1 MEKDDFKKMSQYYFR
16 NLFNFKGQLPFHLY
30 KKLNFIPNICG
41 LIMLVIFF
49 ILLLLDVFT
58 GYPYNDLSYEE
69 SIRQQGIDHF
79 KTMSFIV
86 FIFLFL
92 YLSTLSTEIK
102 RFRFLWKSPVVY
114 LALGFIGLTL
124 IYAFSYYSNV
134 IMHSTSNIGVL
145 LIILIP
151 WFANNKN
158 KPTDRDALYKDYDFE
173 DVERIE

>member
-1 MEKDDFKKMSQYYFR
+1 MEKNDFKKMSQYYFR

-30 KKLNFIPNICG
+30 KKLNFIPFICG
-41 LIMLVIFF
+41 LIMMVIFF
-49 ILLLLDVFT
+49 ILLLSNIIT

-69 SIRQQGIDHF
+69 SIRQQGIDQF

-102 RFRFLWKSPVVY
+102 RFRFLRKSPVVY
-114 LALGFIGLTL
+114 LALGFIGIPL
-124 IYAFSYYSNV
+124 IYAVSYYSNV
-134 IMHSTSNIGVL
+134 IMHSTSNVGIL

-158 KPTDRDALYKDYDFE
+158 KPTDRDELYKDYDFE

>member
-1 MEKDDFKKMSQYYFR
+1 MDIKDFKKTFQYFMK
-16 NLFNFKGQLPFHLY
+16 NLFNFKGELPFHLY
-30 KKLNFIPNICG
+30 KKLSFIPFIYG

-49 ILLLLDVFT
+49 ILLLSDIFT
-58 GYPYNDLSYEE
+58 SYPYNDLSYEE
-69 SIRQQGIDHF
+69 SMRQQGIDQF
-79 KTMSFIV
+79 KTMSLIV
-86 FIFLFL
+86 FIFIIL

-102 RFRFLWKSPVVY
+102 RFRFLRKSPVVY
-114 LALGFIGLTL
+114 LALGFIGIPL

-134 IMHSTSNIGVL
+134 IMHSTSNVGIL

-158 KPTDRDALYKDYDFE
+158 KPTDRDELYKEYDFE